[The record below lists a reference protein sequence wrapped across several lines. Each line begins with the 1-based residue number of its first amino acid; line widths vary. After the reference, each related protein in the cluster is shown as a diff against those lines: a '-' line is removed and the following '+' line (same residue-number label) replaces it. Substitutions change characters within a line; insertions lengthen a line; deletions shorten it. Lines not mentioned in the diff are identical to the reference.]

1 MGGIIINTKF
11 ISERITDLRI
21 KKDISERELSIS
33 LGKTDNYINKITSG
47 KSLPSMESF
56 LEICNYF
63 EITPFEFSYSNIND
77 PITSKKIY
85 DEMKRLSKNNLS
97 EFLLILET
105 LNPSDYSAFLS
116 FMNRYK
122 WNKDHKI

>member
-11 ISERITDLRI
+11 ISERITNLCLR
-21 KKDISERELSIS
+21 KGVSAREMSIF
-33 LGKTDNYINKITSG
+33 LGKNDSYINRIING
-47 KSLPSMESF
+47 KMMPTMESF
-56 LEICNYF
+56 LEICEYF
-63 EITPFEFSYSNIND
+63 EIEPWEFFYENTD
-77 PITSKKIY
+77 DLLTSKKIY
-85 DEMKRLSKNNLS
+85 DEMERLSKNNLS

>member
-1 MGGIIINTKF
+1 MRKGVSAREMSIFLGKNDSYINRIIN
-11 ISERITDLRI
+11 
-21 KKDISERELSIS
+21 
-33 LGKTDNYINKITSG
+33 GKMMPT
-47 KSLPSMESF
+47 MESF
-56 LEICNYF
+56 LEICEYF
-63 EITPFEFSYSNIND
+63 EIEPWEFFYKNTD
-77 PITSKKIY
+77 DLLTSKKIY